1 MRKLLLKLIVFLFF
15 LFFLF
20 ELLIRSLNLTND
32 VPSRTIDNNGLQS
45 FIPNQKGVYNNN
57 EWTVNNQGFLGQEL
71 KQNGQVKVLIIGDSM
86 IENIMNDQTCHLDVL
101 LGNIFKNKI
110 DFFEIGRSGIT
121 LIESLEF
128 DRKFKNILNPAY
140 SIILVNKND
149 VEESISNIS
158 RYRDRLQLDIKTS
171 NLDSVEIKYEK
182 LKYFLYNIKSL
193 YFLYM
198 KGFFLSGNLF
208 EKPYKFDQSRT
219 VKNESNIYTFFE
231 IIKTRYKLDNT
242 IFLIDINQKKY
253 IDHFKKIEANLI
265 LFSAKNEW
273 LNRNDSHWNCIGNNE
288 ISCIISKHLKQ
299 LPDLSSY

>member
-1 MRKLLLKLIVFLFF
+1 MKELILKFIVFLCF
-15 LFFLF
+15 LFLVF

-45 FIPNQKGVYNNN
+45 FIPNQKGVYNNK

-71 KQNGQVKVLIIGDSM
+71 KQNGQVKILIIGDSM

-149 VEESISNIS
+149 VEESISNIT
-158 RYRDRLQLDIKTS
+158 RYKDRLQLDIKTS

-182 LKYFLYNIKSL
+182 LKYVLYNIKSL
-193 YFLYM
+193 YYLYM
-198 KGFFLSGNLF
+198 KGFFLMGNVF
-208 EKPYKFDQSRT
+208 EKPYNFKQNTSK
-219 VKNESNIYTFFE
+219 KNDSSIYTFFE
-231 IIKTRYKLDNT
+231 TIKTRYKLDNT
-242 IFLIDINQKKY
+242 IFLINKNQKKY
-253 IDHFKKIEANLI
+253 IDHFKKIDADLI
-265 LFSAKNEW
+265 TFSEKNEW
-273 LNRNDSHWNCIGNNE
+273 LNGNDSHWSCFGNNE
-288 ISCIISKHLKQ
+288 ISYIISQHLKQ
-299 LPDLSSY
+299 LPDLKSY

>member
-1 MRKLLLKLIVFLFF
+1 MRKLLLKLIVFLSF

-57 EWTVNNQGFLGQEL
+57 EWIVNNQGFLGQEL

-140 SIILVNKND
+140 SIILVNNND
-149 VEESISNIS
+149 VEESISNIN
-158 RYRDRLQLDIKTS
+158 RYSDRLQLDINTS

-182 LKYFLYNIKSL
+182 LKYLLYNIKSL
-193 YFLYM
+193 YYLYM
-198 KGFFLSGNLF
+198 KGFFSSGNLF
-208 EKPYKFDQSRT
+208 EKPYKFEQSRT
-219 VKNESNIYTFFE
+219 VKNESNIYIFFE

-242 IFLIDINQKKY
+242 IFLIDNNQKKY
-253 IDHFKKIEANLI
+253 IDHFKKIKANLI

-288 ISCIISKHLKQ
+288 ISNVISKHLKQ
-299 LPDLSSY
+299 LPDLSSH